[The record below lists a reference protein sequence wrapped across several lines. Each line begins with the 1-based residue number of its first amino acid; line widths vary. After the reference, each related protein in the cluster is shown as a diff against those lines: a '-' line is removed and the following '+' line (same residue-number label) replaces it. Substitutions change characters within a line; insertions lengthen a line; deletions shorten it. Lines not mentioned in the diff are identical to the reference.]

1 MVDSAVAAEHPQPPP
16 APSAAVGAAAVTAA
30 APGAALAYA
39 NWEGGG
45 TGAFPDIP
53 PPPPHRMPLSIS
65 RLQLQLH
72 YPTVAAAES
81 RRIDAEFAAAVAAEE
96 SAAAVAAAAP
106 VAQLAIEDA
115 APTAAV
121 AAAAPAAAV
130 AAAAPFAAVAAAV
143 QPAND
148 GQPAPQVFDLDYFRA
163 FRPFTG
169 GWRQHNAAL
178 KFFRWQ
184 QELPDDPLQSPCL
197 EFHASAPTAV
207 GVIDHSTK
215 GMTWKPTDE
224 WTQWSWHEMI
234 AQLDEPSM
242 EEVVNGPSGRS
253 GGLVGCSFAIRP
265 GSYDHKRHHMLRQ
278 TDPNPPEKKLPI
290 WDFVVH
296 REDGSGIRLH
306 PEWSKPLV
314 ETFEEPG
321 HAEAL
326 AVVTVP
332 PRSGLGRSDG
342 RGTYKKYKNISGTK
356 NMQFDKAKK
365 P

>member
-81 RRIDAEFAAAVAAEE
+81 RRIDAEFAAAVATA
-96 SAAAVAAAAP
+96 
-106 VAQLAIEDA
+106 D
-115 APTAAV
+115 PTAAV
-121 AAAAPAAAV
+121 ALAAP
-130 AAAAPFAAVAAAV
+130 APFAAVAVAV

-169 GWRQHNAAL
+169 GYRQHNAAL

-215 GMTWKPTDE
+215 GMTWKSTDE
-224 WTQWSWHEMI
+224 WTQWCWHEMI

-296 REDGSGIRLH
+296 RKDGSAIRLH
-306 PEWSKPLV
+306 PSWSKKDV
-314 ETFEEPG
+314 EKVEEPE

-365 P
+365 L

>member
-1 MVDSAVAAEHPQPPP
+1 MVDSAVAAEHPVAEEHAYPQPPP
-16 APSAAVGAAAVTAA
+16 APSAAVAAAAVTAA

-39 NWEGGG
+39 GWEGGG

-53 PPPPHRMPLSIS
+53 PPQRMPFSIS

-72 YPTVAAAES
+72 YPAVAAA
-81 RRIDAEFAAAVAAEE
+81 E

-169 GWRQHNAAL
+169 GYQQHNAAL

-215 GMTWKPTDE
+215 GMTWKSTDE
-224 WTQWSWHEMI
+224 WTKWCWHEMI

-278 TDPNPPEKKLPI
+278 TDPNPPRKETADLGFRGASQRRQRHSLAS
-290 WDFVVH
+290 FVVKE
-296 REDGSGIRLH
+296 RCGE
-306 PEWSKPLV
+306 K
-314 ETFEEPG
+314 
-321 HAEAL
+321 
-326 AVVTVP
+326 
-332 PRSGLGRSDG
+332 
-342 RGTYKKYKNISGTK
+342 RG
-356 NMQFDKAKK
+356 A
-365 P
+365 